1 MSELISSKFF
11 SAKQEA
17 ISMGDSLKKMSL
29 EEFFNYY
36 HGKYYQIIDISFM
49 EYFLKI
55 IEHEGEFV
63 ISHLKL
69 KEYGVTTSTNVSNIK
84 ERMDHLEL
92 IEDEDFILKK
102 VKTSKGQKTHRYY
115 LTPDAFKLCLTKA
128 QRHPDNEVDPKIYNQ
143 YFILLEKINKLYSI
157 YQSTYSERIIT
168 TKDEKIDNLSE
179 KIDKQSK
186 TIDKQSKTIDNLNEH
201 AKEQSKKLDTL
212 LEYTNNLT
220 ISTCYLVD
228 KTEDLQITSDCSQEK
243 LDETLEYVKENQ
255 RLLKEKSYKST
266 IDPKDKK
273 LITHFALLK
282 PKCQSDTKTLI
293 IRAQHKHIV
302 KKINELEDTHNVLIP
317 ITYNA
322 NSITLMNNAKDL
334 YNKMRGAYVKEH
346 NKKVKKRNNKLLTV
360 IEQYNNQII
369 HHNRKYP
376 DNKKDLRNYTE
387 EKEPILTNET
397 INNVIK
403 FNTTSIVYHDNPY
416 ISYDDVIDCIIR
428 MNEETQ
434 RDPSDEYDEE
444 DTIETIECVKEC
456 IESASTAIKNL
467 PIDTAKVRK
476 GIK

>member
-1 MSELISSKFF
+1 MSSLISSKFL

-29 EEFFNYY
+29 EEFFIHY
-36 HGKYYQIIDISFM
+36 HGKYYQTIDISFM

-69 KEYGVTTSTNVSNIK
+69 KEYGVTTSTKINDVK
-84 ERMDHLEL
+84 ERIDKLEL
-92 IEDEDFILKK
+92 IEGEDFELRE
-102 VKTSKGQKTHRYY
+102 VKTKAGRIAHRYY

-128 QRHPDNEVDPKIYNQ
+128 QKYGDNEVDPKIYNQ

-157 YQSTYSERIIT
+157 YQSTYSERIIA
-168 TKDEKIDNLSE
+168 TKDEKIDTLSE
-179 KIDKQSK
+179 K
-186 TIDKQSKTIDNLNEH
+186 IDKQSKTIDNLNEH

-212 LEYTNNLT
+212 LDYANNLT

-282 PKCQSDTKTLI
+282 PKCPSDTKTLI

-467 PIDTAKVRK
+467 PIDTSKVRK